1 MAADAK
7 APAAA
12 STRAQSP
19 VDDTPAPPQV
29 SQCLTA
35 PLIARALRIHQWSK
49 NLLVIVPAALAG
61 QLDRVTLLHVLVGFV
76 ALSLTAS
83 GLYVVNDMI
92 DVDKD
97 RAHPLKRRRPL
108 ASGAIT
114 SNTATALAA
123 TAIALGLSLAALLG
137 AQAFLVVVGYMAAS
151 LAYTLAIKKLLLAD
165 VLMLAVLY
173 SFRLFAGGVFAGVV
187 VTDWL
192 IVFAVF
198 FFLGLS
204 LMKRLVDIQARAPAA
219 PSASSSS
226 SELYRTEDGTLL
238 QMLGI
243 AASMTS
249 FAILALYISSERGRA
264 LYPHHEILWGVWLV
278 VFYCVSRLWFC
289 AVRGEVRDDP
299 VTFVLRATYCHISV
313 ALCLALLLLARLH

>member
-12 STRAQSP
+12 STRAQHP
-19 VDDTPAPPQV
+19 TDTTPALPPAAQAL
-29 SQCLTA
+29 SA
-35 PLIARALRIHQWSK
+35 GLIARALRIHQWSK
-49 NLLVIVPAALAG
+49 NLLVFVPAALAG
-61 QLDRVTLLHVLVGFV
+61 QFDRVTLLHVLVGFV

-92 DVDKD
+92 DVEKD
-97 RAHPLKRRRPL
+97 RAHPLKRHRPL

-114 SNTATALAA
+114 SNTATALAG
-123 TAIALGLSLAALLG
+123 TAIAVGLGLAALLG
-137 AQAFLVVVGYMAAS
+137 AQAFLVVTGYMAAS

-204 LMKRLVDIQARAPAA
+204 LMKRLVDIQARAP
-219 PSASSSS
+219 STTS

-243 AASMTS
+243 SASMTS

>member
-1 MAADAK
+1 MAADAQ

-12 STRAQSP
+12 QP
-19 VDDTPAPPQV
+19 LTP
-29 SQCLTA
+29 

-49 NLLVIVPAALAG
+49 NLLVFVPAALAG
-61 QLDRVTLLHVLVGFV
+61 QFDRITLLQVLVGFV

-97 RAHPLKRRRPL
+97 RAHPLKHRRPL

-123 TAIALGLSLAALLG
+123 TAIALGLALAALLG
-137 AQAFLVVVGYMAAS
+137 AQAFLVVVCYMAAS

-173 SFRLFAGGVFAGVV
+173 SFRLFAGGVFAAVV

-192 IVFAVF
+192 IVFAIF

-204 LMKRLVDIQARAPAA
+204 LMKRLVDIQARTPPAA
-219 PSASSSS
+219 SIPGPVSGPA
-226 SELYRTEDGTLL
+226 SELYRTEDATLL

-289 AVRGEVRDDP
+289 AVRGEVREDP